1 MILFQIAYFNSF
13 LYFFNMSETIR
24 SRQVFLGFLVKTA
37 SP

>member
-1 MILFQIAYFNSF
+1 
-13 LYFFNMSETIR
+13 MSVNLKTNPG